1 MKPVFAVVGV
11 LLLHGS
17 LATLLIK
24 GPTGPILEGEQI
36 TLECLYSDAEFNISQ
51 VHIEMFSKYTK
62 QWRPFSQRFWCRGY
76 GTEVRMTPDRLLMSV
91 PYASTLY
98 DGSYRCVS
106 DGKNATTPDS
116 CSQVL
121 TIKVHYMGQLSMTR
135 EGYSRYLGLSEELKV
150 RSGDDVV
157 LKCSTSASETS
168 IYTWSK
174 NGSDWILPSSQL
186 ALMKV
191 SSADGG
197 RYTCTAQHPSVEAL
211 RKSRS
216 ISISVLPGE
225 TALLQVLFSRFCSAG
240 SLLQVLFC
248 RFCSPGSVLQVLFS
262 RFSSPGSLLQVL
274 FCRFSSPGSLL
285 QVLFSRFSSP
295 GSLLQVLFSRF
306 CSAGSVL
313 QVLFF
318 RFCSPGSVL
327 QVLFIIIFISNL
339 LVVQVLQS
347 PCDACLL
354 MWSTGDAPWYHTSNG
369 QVLLVTSVAAAFLL
383 VFVVS
388 VSVFLC
394 SRAKGIKTAKGPIDD
409 HSQKKPI
416 YRTSA
421 ESLLSTTA
429 DKQPLV

>member
-225 TALLQVLFSRFCSAG
+225 TALLQVLF
-240 SLLQVLFC
+240 C

-274 FCRFSSPGSLL
+274 FC
-285 QVLFSRFSSP
+285 RFSSP

>member
-51 VHIEMFSKYTK
+51 VHIEMFSKYTR

-216 ISISVLPGE
+216 ISCLMV
-225 TALLQVLFSRFCSAG
+225 AHAR
-240 SLLQVLFC
+240 
-248 RFCSPGSVLQVLFS
+248 R
-262 RFSSPGSLLQVL
+262 
-274 FCRFSSPGSLL
+274 
-285 QVLFSRFSSP
+285 
-295 GSLLQVLFSRF
+295 
-306 CSAGSVL
+306 
-313 QVLFF
+313 
-318 RFCSPGSVL
+318 
-327 QVLFIIIFISNL
+327 

-421 ESLLSTTA
+421 ESLLSTSA

>member
-51 VHIEMFSKYTK
+51 VHIEMFSKYTR

-216 ISISVLPGE
+216 ISISVLPG
-225 TALLQVLFSRFCSAG
+225 
-240 SLLQVLFC
+240 
-248 RFCSPGSVLQVLFS
+248 
-262 RFSSPGSLLQVL
+262 
-274 FCRFSSPGSLL
+274 
-285 QVLFSRFSSP
+285 
-295 GSLLQVLFSRF
+295 
-306 CSAGSVL
+306 
-313 QVLFF
+313 
-318 RFCSPGSVL
+318 
-327 QVLFIIIFISNL
+327 
-339 LVVQVLQS
+339 
-347 PCDACLL
+347 
-354 MWSTGDAPWYHTSNG
+354 DAPWYHTSNG

-421 ESLLSTTA
+421 ESLLSTSA

>member
-225 TALLQVLFSRFCSAG
+225 TALLQVLFSRFS
-240 SLLQVLFC
+240 
-248 RFCSPGSVLQVLFS
+248 SPGSVLQVLFS

-274 FCRFSSPGSLL
+274 FSRFCSAGSLL

-295 GSLLQVLFSRF
+295 GSVLQVLFSRF

>member
-225 TALLQVLFSRFCSAG
+225 TALLQVLF
-240 SLLQVLFC
+240 C

-285 QVLFSRFSSP
+285 QVLFS
-295 GSLLQVLFSRF
+295 
-306 CSAGSVL
+306 
-313 QVLFF
+313 

>member
-51 VHIEMFSKYTK
+51 VHIEMFSKYTR

-240 SLLQVLFC
+240 SLLQ
-248 RFCSPGSVLQVLFS
+248 
-262 RFSSPGSLLQVL
+262 
-274 FCRFSSPGSLL
+274 
-285 QVLFSRFSSP
+285 
-295 GSLLQVLFSRF
+295 
-306 CSAGSVL
+306 
-313 QVLFF
+313 
-318 RFCSPGSVL
+318 
-327 QVLFIIIFISNL
+327 
-339 LVVQVLQS
+339 
-347 PCDACLL
+347 
-354 MWSTGDAPWYHTSNG
+354 GDAPVPG
-369 QVLLVTSVAAAFLL
+369 
-383 VFVVS
+383 
-388 VSVFLC
+388 
-394 SRAKGIKTAKGPIDD
+394 KGIKTAKGPM
-409 HSQKKPI
+409 
-416 YRTSA
+416 
-421 ESLLSTTA
+421 
-429 DKQPLV
+429 

>member
-1 MKPVFAVVGV
+1 MLSGASFTEARTDVRLCRSTKGTRQMNTDAM
-11 LLLHGS
+11 
-17 LATLLIK
+17 ATLLIK

-174 NGSDWILPSSQL
+174 NVSLPVSLPFISSSLTSPL
-186 ALMKV
+186 AHLLSRAALTK
-191 SSADGG
+191 SSM
-197 RYTCTAQHPSVEAL
+197 
-211 RKSRS
+211 
-216 ISISVLPGE
+216 LPG
-225 TALLQVLFSRFCSAG
+225 
-240 SLLQVLFC
+240 
-248 RFCSPGSVLQVLFS
+248 
-262 RFSSPGSLLQVL
+262 
-274 FCRFSSPGSLL
+274 
-285 QVLFSRFSSP
+285 
-295 GSLLQVLFSRF
+295 
-306 CSAGSVL
+306 
-313 QVLFF
+313 
-318 RFCSPGSVL
+318 
-327 QVLFIIIFISNL
+327 
-339 LVVQVLQS
+339 
-347 PCDACLL
+347 
-354 MWSTGDAPWYHTSNG
+354 
-369 QVLLVTSVAAAFLL
+369 
-383 VFVVS
+383 
-388 VSVFLC
+388 
-394 SRAKGIKTAKGPIDD
+394 
-409 HSQKKPI
+409 
-416 YRTSA
+416 
-421 ESLLSTTA
+421 
-429 DKQPLV
+429 PLG

>member
-225 TALLQVLFSRFCSAG
+225 TALLQVLF
-240 SLLQVLFC
+240 C
-248 RFCSPGSVLQVLFS
+248 RFCSPGSV
-262 RFSSPGSLLQVL
+262 
-274 FCRFSSPGSLL
+274 
-285 QVLFSRFSSP
+285 
-295 GSLLQVLFSRF
+295 LQVLFSRF